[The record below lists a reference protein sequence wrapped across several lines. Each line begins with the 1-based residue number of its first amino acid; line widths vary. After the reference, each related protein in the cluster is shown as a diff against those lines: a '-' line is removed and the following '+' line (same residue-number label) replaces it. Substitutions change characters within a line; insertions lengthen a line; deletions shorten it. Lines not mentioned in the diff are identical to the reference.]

1 MNDPQDTPLTKT
13 PAGDE
18 ASAPQS
24 ALEGDA
30 PSAPV
35 APGRPAAQEAAAP
48 AVTAAGLESRLDLL
62 AAELL
67 RDRRA
72 ERRWRVFFRLAWLGL
87 ALAVAWALFAKQV
100 HVSAPTAPHTALLEI
115 RGEIAMDTEASAA
128 P

>member
-1 MNDPQDTPLTKT
+1 M
-13 PAGDE
+13 
-18 ASAPQS
+18 
-24 ALEGDA
+24 
-30 PSAPV
+30 
-35 APGRPAAQEAAAP
+35 AQEAAAP

-67 RDRRA
+67 RDRRT

-115 RGEIAMDTEASAA
+115 RGEIAMDTEASADLLVTA
-128 P
+128 HQLAGRQPGSKRHRQ